1 MAEATAIQKSEL
13 DAERQAL
20 RARVSRFRRQIEQ
33 DRDALKDEA
42 NRLVGSESPA
52 AQHPKTLVAAGAGVG
67 LALGLAPT
75 KVPKPHVP
83 KPPGAGMAA
92 NKAKDIG
99 LDALKVEAGMVL
111 QDFVAG
117 IFGKKDDSPS
127 VSPPKQLGETWRHD

>member
-20 RARVSRFRRQIEQ
+20 RARVSRLRRQIDH
-33 DRDALKDEA
+33 DREALKDEA

-52 AQHPKTLVAAGAGVG
+52 AQHPKTLVAASAGVG

-75 KVPKPHVP
+75 RVPKPSVP
-83 KPPGAGMAA
+83 TPPGAGKVA
-92 NKAKDIG
+92 NKAKDVG

-117 IFGKKDDSPS
+117 LFGKKDDSPS
-127 VSPPKQLGETWRHD
+127 VSSPQQLGETWRHD